1 MCCDFFFSSLPL
13 QTHGL
18 PFPAPGLSQKVHGS
32 DAHHQIAFLT
42 RFQARGGQWTARAG
56 NQSRRREWLG
66 YLLPAPPPCWV
77 VVCHLLPLVPLP
89 VHGAPPGSRAS
100 PFSLP
105 SRPTGDDG
113 FSLLLV
119 PRTPLSSL
127 GSCWPKRYPYYPCNP
142 LYPSSSA
149 PFNPLPLPRNGNL
162 LCRKE
167 KH

>member
-1 MCCDFFFSSLPL
+1 MVCPSRPLASLRKSMVL
-13 QTHGL
+13 MHT
-18 PFPAPGLSQKVHGS
+18 VR
-32 DAHHQIAFLT
+32 AFLT
-42 RFQARGGQWTARAG
+42 RFQARGGQWTAGAG

-66 YLLPAPPPCWV
+66 YLLPAPPPCWA

-119 PRTPLSSL
+119 PRTPLSSV

-142 LYPSSSA
+142 LYPSSTFCTLQSFVLKMAIFSA
-149 PFNPLPLPRNGNL
+149 GKRNIEVHCL
-162 LCRKE
+162 ME
-167 KH
+167 VSTQ